1 MEQTSN
7 VIIGGKV
14 INKESVLKVI
24 RDASNYGY
32 ATTKPLILNELG
44 LQDDDKFSLKVLTKL
59 LKQMNDDGL
68 IDTVYTYKESNEY
81 KLSGKG
87 YVLHEDYLV

>member
-7 VIIGGKV
+7 VVIGGKV
-14 INKESVLKVI
+14 INKESVLRVI
-24 RDASNYGY
+24 RDASEYNY
-32 ATTKPLILNELG
+32 AVTKPLILNELG

-59 LKQMNDDGL
+59 LKQMCEEEL
-68 IDTVYTYKESNEY
+68 IDLVWTYNADNDY

-87 YVLHEDYLV
+87 YVLHEVYQI

>member
-7 VIIGGKV
+7 VVIGGKV
-14 INKESVLKVI
+14 INKESVLKVV
-24 RDASNYGY
+24 RCASDYGV
-32 ATTKPLILNELG
+32 AITKHLILNELG

-59 LKQMNDDGL
+59 LKQMCEEGL
-68 IDTVYTYKESNEY
+68 IDLVWTYNENNEY

-87 YVLHEDYLV
+87 YVVHEDYLV

>member
-24 RDASNYGY
+24 RDASEYNY
-32 ATTKPLILNELG
+32 AITKTLILDELG
-44 LQDDDKFSLKVLTKL
+44 VKDDKFSLKVLTKL
-59 LKQMNDDGL
+59 LKQMCEEKL
-68 IDTVYTYKESNEY
+68 IDVVWTYNADNDY

>member
-14 INKESVLKVI
+14 INKESVLRVI
-24 RDASNYGY
+24 RDASEYNY
-32 ATTKPLILNELG
+32 AITKPLILNELG

-59 LKQMNDDGL
+59 LKQMCEEKL
-68 IDTVYTYKESNEY
+68 IDVVWTYNGDNDY

>member
-32 ATTKPLILNELG
+32 AINKPLILNELG
-44 LQDDDKFSLKVLTKL
+44 LQDDDKFSLKVLTKC
-59 LKQMNDDGL
+59 
-68 IDTVYTYKESNEY
+68 
-81 KLSGKG
+81 
-87 YVLHEDYLV
+87 

>member
-7 VIIGGKV
+7 VVIGGKV
-14 INKESVLKVI
+14 INKESVLRVI
-24 RDASNYGY
+24 RDASEYNY
-32 ATTKPLILNELG
+32 AITKPLILNELG

-59 LKQMNDDGL
+59 LKQMCKDGL
-68 IDTVYTYKESNEY
+68 IELVWTYNADNDY

>member
-7 VIIGGKV
+7 VVIGGKV

-24 RDASNYGY
+24 RDASEYNY
-32 ATTKPLILNELG
+32 AITKPLILNELG
-44 LQDDDKFSLKVLTKL
+44 LQDDDKFSLRVLTKL
-59 LKQMNDDGL
+59 LKQMCEERL
-68 IDTVYTYKESNEY
+68 IDLVWTYNANKDY